1 MDYQLTLDF
10 LPCCVTVHPMPKRR
24 TVLFI
29 QLPQLDNDLK
39 WDNENVP
46 LAAAYLQ
53 FAAEQAGENAHY
65 EFIRLPESAHTAGN
79 QSLLETITA
88 LSPDVVAGTI
98 YLWNIERTL
107 RLTRLLRNRLPG
119 IRILLGGPEVA
130 YSHPF
135 LFRQSTADALVV
147 GEGETVFPALLR
159 AIRTGKPINYSTV
172 ASMSGT
178 GYRWGAQPPPPVNLS
193 HQLPPPGYDACRPD
207 ARGMAYLETSR
218 GCPMRCT
225 YCRYPHL
232 RHSMSFL
239 DPDDILAR
247 VRALRR
253 LGAREI
259 RFVDPTFNAHP
270 RFGEIVRRL
279 ADLNRSHSLAFFAE
293 LNAERLTEEQADDLA
308 RARFVDVEVGMQSR
322 DALVLKTIRRPTSL
336 DKLETGIRLLTR
348 RRIKV
353 TLDVMYGLPLQD
365 TGDVKRSVKW
375 ALKHPSTNVQCLQ
388 TLLLPGTELRDRRR
402 EWRMSALSLPPYA
415 VTGTS
420 TMDAGAFG
428 SVEALIA
435 RHPKLRSDVPTTQFV
450 GSKLDLFS
458 ARVDVAVSQQG
469 VSPVFPANRCACLM
483 TGSDLYGCRKTI
495 GRFIRTAIRREP
507 DSLFQFVLCPEHE
520 EPLDLLDELIGV
532 IRSQPRHLID
542 RYSPVALPGKIASR
556 RVMIQLPQ
564 RKRLSRKWVAE
575 AEDLLMDAFF

>member
-1 MDYQLTLDF
+1 
-10 LPCCVTVHPMPKRR
+10 MPKRR

-39 WDNENVP
+39 GNNENVP

-53 FAAEQAGENAHY
+53 FAAEQAGEGAHY
-65 EFIRLPESAHTAGN
+65 DFIRLPESAHNAGN
-79 QSLLETITA
+79 LSLLATIAT
-88 LSPDVVAGTI
+88 LSPDVIAGTI

-119 IRILLGGPEVA
+119 VRILLGGPEVA
-130 YSHPF
+130 TSHPF

-147 GEGETVFPALLR
+147 GEGEAVFPALLR
-159 AIRTGKPINYSTV
+159 AVRTGKPVNFSTV
-172 ASMSGT
+172 ALKTGS
-178 GYRWGAQPPPPVNLS
+178 GYRWGATPPPPVSLS
-193 HQLPPPGYDACRPD
+193 HQLPPPGYEACRPD

-232 RHSMSFL
+232 RRSMSFL
-239 DPDDILAR
+239 EPDDILER
-247 VRALRR
+247 VHALRR

-270 RFGEIVRRL
+270 RFGEIASRL
-279 ADLNRSHSLAFFAE
+279 AKLNRSRSLAFFAE

-365 TGDVKRSVKW
+365 TGDVRRSVKW

-388 TLLLPGTELRDRRR
+388 TLLLPGTELRDRCR
-402 EWRMSALSLPPYA
+402 EWRMSALRLPPYA

-428 SVEALIA
+428 TVEALIA
-435 RHPKLRSDVPTTQFV
+435 RHPKLRSDVPTTQFA
-450 GSKLDLFS
+450 GSKLELFS
-458 ARVDVAVSQQG
+458 ARVDVAVPWQG
-469 VSPVFPANRCACLM
+469 APPVFPANRCACFIR
-483 TGSDLYGCRKTI
+483 GADLYGGRETI
-495 GRFIRTAIRREP
+495 GRFIRSAIRREP

-520 EPLDLLDELIGV
+520 EPLDLLDDLIGV
-532 IRSQPRHLID
+532 IRSRPRHLID
-542 RYSPVALPGKIASR
+542 RYSPVSLPGKIASR
-556 RVMIQLPQ
+556 RIMVQLPK
-564 RKRLSRKWVAE
+564 RKRLSKAWIVE
-575 AEDLLMDAFF
+575 AERLLMNAFF